1 MRVALN
7 GQSQTS
13 ADTSRQTATEVNV
26 IYFTTVIS
34 KGQLAIAKLKPLSLF
49 ISLDF
54 NIFKCFLQ
62 HL

>member
-13 ADTSRQTATEVNV
+13 ADTSRQTATEVKV
-26 IYFTTVIS
+26 IYINIVIS

-49 ISLDF
+49 IYLF
-54 NIFKCFLQ
+54 
-62 HL
+62 

>member
-26 IYFTTVIS
+26 IYFTIVIS
-34 KGQLAIAKLKPLSLF
+34 KGQLAIAKLKPITDKIQWTIDNLS
-49 ISLDF
+49 
-54 NIFKCFLQ
+54 
-62 HL
+62 

>member
-26 IYFTTVIS
+26 IYFTIVIS
-34 KGQLAIAKLKPLSLF
+34 KGQLAIAKLKLLSLL

-54 NIFKCFLQ
+54 NMFKCFIK
-62 HL
+62 HY

>member
-26 IYFTTVIS
+26 KYFTIVIS
-34 KGQLAIAKLKPLSLF
+34 KGWLAIAKLKPLSLF
-49 ISLDF
+49 IYLS
-54 NIFKCFLQ
+54 
-62 HL
+62 